1 MQFEN
6 KKDSCDAQILTR
18 IIFYSLVYECIRE
31 SQPWAGETTH
41 EHEEGLGRKQIRQA
55 QSRARGAEQR
65 RQRVAFQYDY
75 GSHPKVTRSK
85 IDKVCEFCRA
95 KKFRTEPPGK
105 VKLDTLNLP
114 PEPLL
119 SYMSGRTSE
128 SKPFLQNIRRYNS
141 CFQMISFG
149 TRATVEQDG
158 SFMPTF
164 KVKCG
169 RSITKSEHCFRL
181 RMRLHSSYKYNG
193 CFFKFGVEVGVE
205 LSGNN
210 KSKPKNDTVNN
221 INIKMQN
228 TLPASATIYKSIDA
242 VIVNEQAVL

>member
-1 MQFEN
+1 MRC
-6 KKDSCDAQILTR
+6 KDSCDAQILTR

-31 SQPWAGETTH
+31 SQPWAGETPH
-41 EHEEGLGRKQIRQA
+41 EHEEGRKQIRQA

-105 VKLDTLNLP
+105 VKLDTLNPP

-119 SYMSGRTSE
+119 SYMLGRTSE

-141 CFQMISFG
+141 CFQMTSCG
-149 TRATVEQDG
+149 TRATGEQDG
-158 SFMPTF
+158 GFMPTF
-164 KVKCG
+164 KVKWQIYHKVG
-169 RSITKSEHCFRL
+169 ALLPFANETPREGGGNTEMKIIFRKNNPL
-181 RMRLHSSYKYNG
+181 
-193 CFFKFGVEVGVE
+193 KFCC
-205 LSGNN
+205 S
-210 KSKPKNDTVNN
+210 
-221 INIKMQN
+221 
-228 TLPASATIYKSIDA
+228 
-242 VIVNEQAVL
+242 